1 MTEISSLEFVKAA
14 KECLERNQPESLIEL
29 FKNNENEKLYI
40 KTANELVPIIANNLN
55 SSNLNGNKLLFKTC
69 EDILEII
76 ADTCDP
82 VDMVLL
88 LCEQAEDDDVK
99 FQALLK
105 PLIMSMR
112 KGNLSETVD
121 FFTISTRAYI
131 EDLPQPQNQNP
142 DDENTSAV
150 PSKDDKLITQRLLSI
165 QDSIVVHLKPLIED
179 MSSDFNIK
187 PKIILS
193 MLNLLLNL
201 FGKPFIYLNI
211 KDDDE
216 NNTNFHNLAEQI
228 VKLECDPFKLL
239 KIIDNRRRKIA
250 SNDTSDDEEDQ
261 SKVHMIEKRF
271 LDVEVSN
278 LTYGY
283 FYLTLLTSSQL
294 KSIIP
299 QVYNPHWVMINCCYL
314 ANELLAK
321 PEYALVTKG
330 LRLIDSVIQTVDNES
345 IQHGAL
351 KVPIHIN
358 LLTTLSQVM
367 MYNDCSSERQLS
379 LKIFKCYVDLFTMRA
394 RYLLIQHLFD
404 IKRHSGFR
412 ALIINLLKSFI
423 IKSLE
428 ATPHCQYFIGN
439 KLMTIVKKICKISDD
454 DSTDLVDISD
464 EVTGILNLL
473 RYLFIR
479 DKENITGIW
488 MLTDFI
494 QQNYLEKIQKHIVA
508 SRNHWKVELNSLE
521 EKVKHPGGSND
532 DSKVSVSVGGMN
544 LPDISTSEKIKMGHQ
559 ALTAID
565 MIESILIRVNECLEN
580 NPLKLKSNKVH
591 VKD

>member
-1 MTEISSLEFVKAA
+1 
-14 KECLERNQPESLIEL
+14 
-29 FKNNENEKLYI
+29 
-40 KTANELVPIIANNLN
+40 
-55 SSNLNGNKLLFKTC
+55 
-69 EDILEII
+69 
-76 ADTCDP
+76 
-82 VDMVLL
+82 
-88 LCEQAEDDDVK
+88 
-99 FQALLK
+99 
-105 PLIMSMR
+105 MR

-142 DDENTSAV
+142 DDENASTV
-150 PSKDDKLITQRLLSI
+150 QSKDDKLITQRLLSI
-165 QDSIVVHLKPLIED
+165 QESIVVHLKPLIQD
-179 MSSDFNIK
+179 ISNDFNIK

-201 FGKPFIYLNI
+201 FSKPFVYLNI
-211 KDDDE
+211 KTDE
-216 NNTNFHNLAEQI
+216 ENSTNFYNLAEQI
-228 VKLECDPFKLL
+228 IKLECDPFKFL
-239 KIIDNRRRKIA
+239 KIIDNRRRKIK
-250 SNDTSDDEEDQ
+250 NNNTSDDEEYQ
-261 SKVHMIEKRF
+261 HQVHMIEKRF
-271 LDVEVSN
+271 LDVEVDN
-278 LTYGY
+278 LSYGY

-294 KSIIP
+294 KAMIP
-299 QVYNPHWVMINCCYL
+299 QVYNPHWVMINCCFL
-314 ANELLAK
+314 ADKLLAK

-330 LRLIDSVIQTVDNES
+330 LRLIESIIQTVDNES

-351 KVPIHIN
+351 KAPIHIN
-358 LLTTLSQVM
+358 LLTSLSQVM

-379 LKIFKCYVDLFTMRA
+379 LKLFKCYIDLFTMRA

-412 ALIINLLKSFI
+412 ALIINILKSFI

-428 ATPHCQYFIGN
+428 ETPHCQYFIGN
-439 KLMTIVKKICKISDD
+439 KLMTIVKKIFKLSDD
-454 DSTDLVDISD
+454 DRTDLVDISD

-479 DKENITGIW
+479 DKKNITGIW

-494 QQNYLEKIQKHIVA
+494 QKNYLEKLQKHIVT
-508 SRNHWKVELNSLE
+508 SRNHWKVELNNLE
-521 EKVKHPGGSND
+521 KKENHPAQSTD

-580 NPLKLKSNKVH
+580 NPLMKNKT
-591 VKD
+591 K